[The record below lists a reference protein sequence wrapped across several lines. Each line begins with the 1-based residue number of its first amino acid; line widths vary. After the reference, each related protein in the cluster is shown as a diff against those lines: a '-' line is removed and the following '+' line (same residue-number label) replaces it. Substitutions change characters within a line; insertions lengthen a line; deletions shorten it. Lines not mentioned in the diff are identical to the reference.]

1 MFDIVP
7 WERTKTLSKLRKEMD
22 ELWGRFFGEPAFPVF
37 SESLWAPTLEVKV
50 DIRETKDNIVVT
62 AEIPG
67 LTAKDVEVTIS
78 ADLLTIKGE
87 KRQEKEEKEESYHLI
102 ERRYGSFSRSV
113 RLSSEVDTKNI
124 TASHKEGVL
133 TIRLPK
139 SEKGKEK
146 QIRINVE

>member
-22 ELWGRFFGEPAFPVF
+22 DLWGRFFGDTAFPVF
-37 SESLWAPTLEVKV
+37 SESLWAPALDVK
-50 DIRETKDNIVVT
+50 ETKDNIVVT

-87 KRQEKEEKEESYHLI
+87 KKQEKEEKEESYHLI
-102 ERRYGSFSRSV
+102 ERRYGSFSRSI

-124 TASHKEGVL
+124 KASHKEGVL

-146 QIRINVE
+146 QIKINVE